1 MNRNQLTFKNFLV
14 VILPGALAFFG
25 LEYLMYSLTGVSS
38 GLTPV
43 YDYFIIDPVLW
54 IVLAFTAGLLVNGVS
69 IVFGR
74 LFQRMFFG
82 QQTGTWLL
90 SRNSRESGV
99 LKNRLAHGAGHIFDR
114 NFKKVFDEVFRNYFR
129 YETSTSNLRDNLCY
143 NALSEHSP
151 QVVKRLD
158 GLASSTRLRLNL
170 GLTLVGFALAMAA
183 VTLYTGGFSL
193 FIIAQIGGCFVLGL
207 GLLYSYLSQTA
218 VYYHELYTA
227 FFALAVEKD
236 VQRQTVKA
244 GRPDSGGGSNS
255 SRGGR
260 GRSRGRSRSGGGG
273 SSNNRQSQSNQS
285 SGGQS
290 RNNQNRS
297 SQNRRS
303 GNRGGRP
310 PHNRQSPGGGSSSSS
325 SSSGSSQQSSQSDSS
340 S

>member
-25 LEYLMYSLTGVSS
+25 LEYLMYSLTGVSA

-69 IVFGR
+69 IVIGR

-99 LKNRLAHGAGHIFDR
+99 LKNRLAHGAGHSFDR
-114 NFKKVFDEVFRNYFR
+114 NFKSTFDEVFRNYFR
-129 YETSTSNLRDNLCY
+129 YETAISNLRDNLCY
-143 NALSEHSP
+143 NALGEHSP
-151 QVVKRLD
+151 HVAKRLD
-158 GLASSTRLRLNL
+158 GLASSARLRLNL
-170 GLTLVGFALAMAA
+170 GLTLIGFALASAA
-183 VTLYTGGFSL
+183 VALYTGGGL
-193 FIIAQIGGCFVLGL
+193 NLWVIAQIGGCFILGL

-218 VYYHELYTA
+218 VYYHELYTSFYA
-227 FFALAVEKD
+227 MGVEKD

-244 GRPDSGGGSNS
+244 GRTDSRSSGSSS

-260 GRSRGRSRSGGGG
+260 GRSRGRSRSGS
-273 SSNNRQSQSNQS
+273 SSNSGNRQNQSSQSQSQS
-285 SGGQS
+285 
-290 RNNQNRS
+290 NQNRS
-297 SQNRRS
+297 SQNRSSQSRRS
-303 GNRGGRP
+303 TSRGGRP
-310 PHNRQSPGGGSSSSS
+310 PHNRQSQGGGSSSSG
-325 SSSGSSQQSSQSDSS
+325 SGGSQQSSQSDS
-340 S
+340 